1 MTSSGCWCQNFDLG
15 HKHLEFVINTLRHSH
30 LSPISMSPKKMVT
43 NLNFDDSFSIAYK
56 FFSQELNLL
65 QFSFFFWGHV
75 FRKFQR
81 FQTVLKRSSIQ
92 FNRLGFDTKNISGR
106 VVPIHSEYQNRFS
119 KITLVHHFRNIFNQK
134 WVGSNKLWFLAVPML
149 VKDNGENVCCRK
161 TCMLVKRSSTYFTNM
176 D

>member
-1 MTSSGCWCQNFDLG
+1 MLVSEFRSWSQTSWICHQHIASLTF
-15 HKHLEFVINTLRHSH
+15 
-30 LSPISMSPKKMVT
+30 VT
-43 NLNFDDSFSIAYK
+43 NIDVTKKIGDKFEFWWLIFYRLQI
-56 FFSQELNLL
+56 FFSRT
-65 QFSFFFWGHV
+65 QFAPVFFFFWGHV